1 MFLLNKYLF
10 YELIEHTIN
19 KTIFSSNHE
28 KTICKILLLS
38 VNVESHHLKFF
49 KYNLYNNIFTEQTL
63 KDKCLEIFSK
73 SQYYFKSLKK
83 CIRQYRYKR
92 IPLLNDMDFVSLL
105 KIDDYATTCVIVDK
119 NVKYSFKICDLI
131 KIINNSL
138 LSKID
143 YFYPDPKEIKN
154 PYNNLPFDKSTL
166 YNIYFNIK
174 TSKMAMPT
182 LFHLYMIEGFDID
195 NFSNNHETL
204 LRDMLIERYIKS
216 LNDIRFITQMR
227 IMFNDA
233 KTIGIS
239 NKKRFK
245 LIHKNVSKYDLLLV
259 FKPFVK
265 KYLYVVYTLNCNKK
279 IIMKN
284 ELCKKITGFFLEN
297 PKFGRKFK
305 YTNNLFIF
313 SADKH
318 IITYNLKIKN
328 NYNSINIK
336 NISLPSLTEWA
347 NIERNYTPP
356 VPPLRLL
363 PNNNLQENNI
373 SLERDLTQQWSHILT
388 ETETDNEDINDDN
401 VEYNTEDDE
410 GDSDNNYS
418 LFVNSL
424 INTHQ

>member
-1 MFLLNKYLF
+1 
-10 YELIEHTIN
+10 
-19 KTIFSSNHE
+19 
-28 KTICKILLLS
+28 
-38 VNVESHHLKFF
+38 
-49 KYNLYNNIFTEQTL
+49 
-63 KDKCLEIFSK
+63 
-73 SQYYFKSLKK
+73 
-83 CIRQYRYKR
+83 
-92 IPLLNDMDFVSLL
+92 
-105 KIDDYATTCVIVDK
+105 
-119 NVKYSFKICDLI
+119 
-131 KIINNSL
+131 
-138 LSKID
+138 
-143 YFYPDPKEIKN
+143 
-154 PYNNLPFDKSTL
+154 
-166 YNIYFNIK
+166 
-174 TSKMAMPT
+174 
-182 LFHLYMIEGFDID
+182 
-195 NFSNNHETL
+195 
-204 LRDMLIERYIKS
+204 
-216 LNDIRFITQMR
+216 
-227 IMFNDA
+227 
-233 KTIGIS
+233 
-239 NKKRFK
+239 
-245 LIHKNVSKYDLLLV
+245 
-259 FKPFVK
+259 
-265 KYLYVVYTLNCNKK
+265 
-279 IIMKN
+279 MKN